1 MLSRLAWSSVPSPT
15 FSAARLNEIIAPSR
29 RNNERNHI
37 SGMLIFTGAQFLGI
51 LEGDDHNLARL
62 WTRLEGDRRH
72 RSLVRIGVEAFG
84 ARWFPTWLMAYTD
97 HADLGARIDLL
108 RSPLP
113 LAGTWSDMMRPI
125 MMSAD
130 SM

>member
-62 WTRLEGDRRH
+62 
-72 RSLVRIGVEAFG
+72 
-84 ARWFPTWLMAYTD
+84 
-97 HADLGARIDLL
+97 
-108 RSPLP
+108 
-113 LAGTWSDMMRPI
+113 
-125 MMSAD
+125 
-130 SM
+130 